1 MKEDQSNLPSSGHSV
16 CEQLDEILLIKVPRG
31 ASNLLLEW
39 HGMACSPAPPK
50 KCCSFC
56 NSKALL
62 GQRRLR
68 MDAGLRACSAC
79 SFSSVVQV
87 WLGKVGILRAWRRM
101 GELSGQ
107 WASGTVNGLVP
118 AGRRTR
124 C

>member
-1 MKEDQSNLPSSGHSV
+1 
-16 CEQLDEILLIKVPRG
+16 
-31 ASNLLLEW
+31 
-39 HGMACSPAPPK
+39 
-50 KCCSFC
+50 
-56 NSKALL
+56 
-62 GQRRLR
+62 